1 MKKIWYRIR
10 TAFSKV
16 WQSLKNT
23 IKTHIKQIIAV
34 IIVAIILFTP
44 ITSTY
49 HDGGTRE
56 FLSLTYQVTIWHHWE
71 DIDELTDIFY
81 IREGTTVCIL
91 LIPIYDHTYIVAYKD
106 GERIGTI
113 TP

>member
-10 TAFSKV
+10 AAFFRA
-16 WQSLKNT
+16 WYSLTNT
-23 IKTHIKQIIAV
+23 IKTHKKQIIAV
-34 IIVAIILFTP
+34 IVVAIILLTP
-44 ITSTY
+44 IRIGEK
-49 HDGGTRE
+49 DGGTRQY
-56 FLSLTYQVTIWHHWE
+56 LSLTYQVTIWHHWE
-71 DIDELTDIFY
+71 DIDELTDILY

-91 LIPIYDHTYIVAYKD
+91 FIPIYDYTYIVAYKD